1 MQYRI
6 ELSTT
11 RRGAARVHLPGRT
24 LDLEAVRASGTDWDV
39 SITDAL
45 GTKPGLVTV
54 STATANDAVWHVA
67 RAAVRAWATL
77 TGRPL
82 EAGQLEEGLSA

>member
-6 ELSTT
+6 DLSTT

-24 LDLEAVRASGTDWDV
+24 LDLEAVRASGTEWDV
-39 SITDAL
+39 SISDAR
-45 GTKPGLVTV
+45 GMKSGLVTV

-67 RAAVRAWATL
+67 RAAVRAYAAL
-77 TGRPL
+77 TGIPL
-82 EAGQLEEGLSA
+82 EEAPP